1 MMIWVQDIFVKVTS
15 GGSFQVCLSPLG
27 DQVYCLLIVTFFQN
41 WFLRNRSYEDSYTL
55 LGGRSFLEKDQY
67 GQTVGGFSISYLSVL
82 RQLLC

>member
-27 DQVYCLLIVTFFQN
+27 DQVLLVDCYFFQN